1 MQILPA
7 IDLYQS
13 KVVRLLQ
20 GSLDHV
26 TVYADDAVAIA
37 REFAEAGAEY
47 LHVVDL
53 DGAFQGES
61 GNDQVIRKIVQAVG
75 LKVEVGGGIR
85 SIERIEEL
93 LNLGVDRVVLGTVA
107 VREPELVAQAVKHF
121 GERIIVGIDARDGWV
136 AVQGWAE
143 KTELKAEDLGK
154 AMKAKG
160 VERIIFTDISRDGM
174 LQGPNVESIVRLAKE
189 TGLKVIA
196 SGGISSLA
204 DLWRLK
210 QEKRRGAAVEGVI
223 IGKALYSGAFTLAE
237 ALTVAQSRK

>member
-7 IDLYQS
+7 IDLYQG